1 MITEWLSLCLSF
13 VKGISGMKRKL
24 LNGVV
29 VLSSLLLSSL
39 SFAEEAAN
47 STSSVGLA
55 KLGAAIA
62 IGLGA
67 FAAASGQGRA
77 ASAALEGIAR
87 NPASRSEVFVP
98 LILSLVFMEFQALL
112 CFVIALN
119 LAG

>member
-1 MITEWLSLCLSF
+1 
-13 VKGISGMKRKL
+13 MK
-24 LNGVV
+24 
-29 VLSSLLLSSL
+29 VLRIVSSVLLSAGVGAVAVA
-39 SFAEEAAN
+39 AEGMTGEA
-47 STSSVGLA
+47 VGMA
-55 KLGAAIA
+55 KIGAAIA

-67 FAAASGQGRA
+67 FGAATAQGRA

-87 NPASRSEVFVP
+87 NPASRGDVFVP

>member
-1 MITEWLSLCLSF
+1 
-13 VKGISGMKRKL
+13 MKRVFFNGAVL
-24 LNGVV
+24 LSG
-29 VLSSLLLSSL
+29 LLLSTL
-39 SFAEEAAN
+39 GFAEEAAA
-47 STSSVGLA
+47 TVATPVGLA

>member
-1 MITEWLSLCLSF
+1 M
-13 VKGISGMKRKL
+13 KL
-24 LNGVV
+24 LRMVSSVLLGVGMSAV
-29 VLSSLLLSSL
+29 ALA
-39 SFAEEAAN
+39 AEGATGEG
-47 STSSVGLA
+47 VGLA
-55 KLGAAIA
+55 KIGAAIA

-67 FAAASGQGRA
+67 FGAATAQGRA

-87 NPASRSEVFVP
+87 NPASRGDVFVP

>member
-1 MITEWLSLCLSF
+1 MMLKRF
-13 VKGISGMKRKL
+13 VFFT
-24 LNGVV
+24 GVFF
-29 VLSSLLLSSL
+29 SSAAAFASDGEVSSPL
-39 SFAEEAAN
+39 
-47 STSSVGLA
+47 GLA
-55 KLGAAIA
+55 KIGAAIA

-67 FAAASGQGRA
+67 AGAATGQGRA

-87 NPASRSEVFVP
+87 NPTSKGEVFVP

>member
-1 MITEWLSLCLSF
+1 M
-13 VKGISGMKRKL
+13 KL
-24 LNGVV
+24 LRTVSSVLLGVGV
-29 VLSSLLLSSL
+29 SAVAVA
-39 SFAEEAAN
+39 AEGAAGEA
-47 STSSVGLA
+47 VGLA
-55 KLGAAIA
+55 KIGAAIA

-67 FAAASGQGRA
+67 FGAATAQGRA

-87 NPASRSEVFVP
+87 NPASRGDVFVP

>member
-1 MITEWLSLCLSF
+1 MN
-13 VKGISGMKRKL
+13 R
-24 LNGVV
+24 
-29 VLSSLLLSSL
+29 LLSNGAVLTL
-39 SFAEEAAN
+39 SGLFASFCYADDGAAVA
-47 STSSVGLA
+47 SPLGLA

-67 FAAASGQGRA
+67 LGAATGQGKA

-87 NPASRSEVFVP
+87 NPASRGEVFVP

>member
-1 MITEWLSLCLSF
+1 ML
-13 VKGISGMKRKL
+13 VKNSKL
-24 LNGVV
+24 WAVLAGVLAHADV
-29 VLSSLLLSSL
+29 
-39 SFAEEAAN
+39 FANEGDAA
-47 STSSVGLA
+47 SPVGLA
-55 KLGAAIA
+55 KIGAAIA

-67 FAAASGQGRA
+67 AGAATGQGKA

-87 NPASRSEVFVP
+87 NPASRGEVFVP

>member
-1 MITEWLSLCLSF
+1 
-13 VKGISGMKRKL
+13 MKKF
-24 LNGVV
+24 N
-29 VLSSLLLSSL
+29 LLSKIALLPCFFAASEV
-39 SFAEEAAN
+39 FAEGLGE
-47 STSSVGLA
+47 SGGSSVGLA
-55 KLGAAIA
+55 KLGAALA

-67 FAAASGQGRA
+67 AGAATGQGKA

-98 LILSLVFMEFQALL
+98 LLLSLVFMEFQALL